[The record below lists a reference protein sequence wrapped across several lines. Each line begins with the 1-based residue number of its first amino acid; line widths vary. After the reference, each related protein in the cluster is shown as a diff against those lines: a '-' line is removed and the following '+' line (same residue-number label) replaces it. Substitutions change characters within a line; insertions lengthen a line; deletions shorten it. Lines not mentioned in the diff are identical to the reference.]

1 MISYSV
7 ISCSIA
13 YYFCTSQAICDSRMI
28 FLDVVCKWPGSCHE
42 FFMLRQSNIHDQF
55 ESGRYGN
62 SFLLGGSGYP
72 LKSWLMTPISTPSNS
87 AEERYNIAHKKTRT
101 VVEG

>member
-1 MISYSV
+1 
-7 ISCSIA
+7 
-13 YYFCTSQAICDSRMI
+13 MI

-42 FFMLRQSNIHDQF
+42 FFILRQSNIHDQF
-55 ESGRYGN
+55 ESGPYDSN
-62 SFLLGGSGYP
+62 LLGDSGYP

-101 VVEG
+101 VVER